1 MARRIVFT
9 GKAQVELQDC
19 ADHLLEPGTVRILAE
34 TSLISSGTEGI
45 CFLRL
50 FEPGS
55 HFDAWVRS
63 YPFETG
69 YSMVGRVVEVGE
81 GVTEFAVG
89 QRVASRRLH
98 RSEAVAPVSETHSVP
113 DELANEEAVWFAL
126 ATVGFMG
133 AKNAGF
139 RLGDSIAVVG
149 GGPVGQM
156 ALRWAAAAGAR
167 HLMMADPVPM
177 RLELAKAGGAT
188 AVLQARVE
196 DVGDRFVGLCGGQA
210 PRVVVDATGHPSV
223 LPHCLPLPRW
233 RGSVLLLGDAGEPTR
248 QHITKDVVTRGI
260 QIIGAHIRHEEDGWD
275 ERAVVSLFFDLAR
288 RGSFKL
294 DRLNTHRYRPEEC
307 VEAYSHL
314 IEGRE
319 KTMGILFDWN

>member
-1 MARRIVFT
+1 MAKRIVFT
-9 GKAQVELQDC
+9 GKAQVEYQDC
-19 ADHLLEPGTVRILAE
+19 PDHVLEPGSVRIQAE
-34 TSLISSGTEGI
+34 TTLISSRTEGI

-55 HFDAWVRS
+55 HFDAWVKR

-69 YSMVGRVVEVGE
+69 YSMVGRIVEVGS
-81 GVTEFAVG
+81 GVDEFKVG

-98 RSEAVAPVSETHSVP
+98 RTEAAAPVHEVHPVP
-113 DELANEEAVWFAL
+113 EELSNEEAVWFAL

-133 AKNAGF
+133 AKNAAF

-156 ALRWAAAAGAR
+156 ALRWAVAAGAR
-167 HLMMADPVPM
+167 HAVMVDPIPM
-177 RLELAKAGGAT
+177 RLEMARAGGAT
-188 AVLQARVE
+188 ATLECRAE
-196 DVGDRFVGLCGGQA
+196 AVGDRLIELCGGQA
-210 PRVVVDATGHPSV
+210 PRMVIDATGHPSV

-233 RGSVLLLGDAGEPTR
+233 RGAVLLLGDAGAPTT

-275 ERAVVSLFFDLAR
+275 ERAVVDLFFDLAR
-288 RGSFKL
+288 RGVFKVEG
-294 DRLNTHRYRPEEC
+294 LNTHRYRPEAC
-307 VEAYSHL
+307 VEAYAHL

-319 KTMGILFDWN
+319 KTMGILLDWK

>member
-1 MARRIVFT
+1 MAKRIVFT
-9 GKAQVELQDC
+9 GKAQVEYQDC
-19 ADHLLEPGTVRILAE
+19 PDHVLLPGTVRIQAE
-34 TSLISSGTEGI
+34 TTLVSTGTEGI
-45 CFLRL
+45 CYLRL

-55 HFDAWVRS
+55 HFDAWVKS

-69 YSMVGRVVEVGE
+69 YSMVGRVVELGD
-81 GVTEFAVG
+81 GVTEFKVG

-98 RSEAVAPVSETHSVP
+98 RTEAVAPVTETHLVP
-113 DELANEEAVWFAL
+113 DELSNEEAVWFAL

-156 ALRWAAAAGAR
+156 ALRWAVAAGAR
-167 HLMMADPVPM
+167 HVVMVDPISL
-177 RLELAKAGGAT
+177 RLEMAKTGGAT
-188 AVLQARVE
+188 AVLAARVE
-196 DVGDRFVGLCGGQA
+196 DVGDQLIDLCGGQA

-223 LPHCLPLPRW
+223 LSHCLPLPRW
-233 RGSVLLLGDAGEPTR
+233 RGAVLLLGDAGAPTT

-260 QIIGAHIRHEEDGWD
+260 QIIGAHIRHEEDGWT
-275 ERAVVSLFFDLAR
+275 ERAVVDLFFDLAR
-288 RGSFKL
+288 RGVFKL
-294 DRLNTHRYRPEEC
+294 DGLNTHRYRPEQC

-319 KTMGILFDWN
+319 KTMGILFDF